1 MVEHQQTR
9 PTIALF
15 IHETFGTHYQ
25 FSILTGVVDAV
36 RDYDV
41 NLICVCGS
49 EFDVPRDYSRNANLI
64 YNWVDESNIDG
75 IMMVSTI
82 FNYVDAEFQTR
93 YCKRLDPLPL
103 RVLGQISAD
112 VPNTTIDNM
121 SGLRDVIRHLISRH
135 GFRHLAFVGGPRYNK
150 DADERYQTYMDVLAE
165 YQIPL
170 DPNLV
175 LEGDF
180 MYIDGERVVSQLLDE
195 RKVKVDAII
204 ASNDDMAFGILDS
217 LRARGIKVPEQMAVT
232 GFDDAEGASTAI
244 PPLTTVSQPV
254 YQQAYDSV
262 ELLLSQVRGEN
273 APRNLVFLTQPVY
286 RRSCGCPPLAVQKTM
301 MVGEGAAEKGLGSL
315 QEVLAKKQPG
325 ILFSLKQIT
334 AGLLD
339 PIAEKSEAF
348 MLAFMADLLPED
360 ARQPGDTFLLMLE
373 DVLWN
378 SPVLDERSLDWH
390 SMIAAM
396 RQQLVPILRQYPAV
410 LLKAETLWQ
419 TGQVLIS
426 ERLHQKPAINPV
438 RQEMENNSFR
448 WITQDLI
455 TTFEQ
460 DALMDVLAN
469 ALPRL
474 DISECYVGLYDDI
487 DNNNGPAHLTLSYRD
502 GKRLELEKG
511 GRPFQS
517 PQALIASLFD
527 AENQQLL
534 VMETLHFRDE
544 RYGFVIFGLGESV
557 QQVNLNM
564 GLRESI
570 SGGLKGAR
578 LAREVQLHS
587 AELENAY
594 QTLRENQEQL
604 ILAEKMASLGR
615 LTAGIA
621 HEMNTPLAAVRAA
634 MTKLNEL
641 VEEYESSI
649 GDEYVTDKDHHE
661 IVDEL
666 RSAVKLADKAAERAA
681 SFVRGVKSQTRGLS
695 KQEGQQLDVVAAV
708 EDALLLLNH
717 VLVKGK
723 CSMDFQKPES
733 DIRIFGSSGR
743 LEQIVT
749 NLVNNAVEASY
760 PNGGP
765 ISVCLSQGTG
775 SVELRVSDSGAGIL
789 PENLSKIFDPMF
801 STKPFGSSTGLG
813 LTIVHDIVV
822 GEFGGSIDVD
832 SVAGRGTTFT
842 IRFPVKEAAAASV
855 AHHH

>member
-1 MVEHQQTR
+1 MVADPQAR

-49 EFDVPRDYSRNANLI
+49 AFDVQRDYYRNSNLI
-64 YNWVDESNIDG
+64 YNWVDQNTVDG

-93 YCKRLDPLPL
+93 FCENLKPLPL
-103 RVLGQISAD
+103 RVLGLIAAD

-121 SGLRDVIRHLISRH
+121 SGLRELIRHLISRH
-135 GFRHLAFVGGPRYNK
+135 GYRRLAFVCGPRYNK
-150 DADERYQTYMDVLAE
+150 DAEERYQTYLDVLAE
-165 YQIPL
+165 YQIPF
-170 DPNLV
+170 DPELV
-175 LEGDF
+175 VLGEY
-180 MYIDGERVVSQLLDE
+180 MYVDGENVVRTLWDE
-195 RKVKVDAII
+195 RKVKVDAIV
-204 ASNDDMAFGILDS
+204 AANDDMAFGILDS
-217 LRARGIKVPEQMAVT
+217 LRARGIKVPEQVAVT
-232 GFDDAEGASTAI
+232 GFDDADGASTVI

-254 YQQAYDSV
+254 YQQAYDSL

-286 RRSCGCPPLAVQKTM
+286 RRSCGCPPLVVQKTM
-301 MVGEGAAEKGLGSL
+301 MVGEGTAPDKGIGSL
-315 QEVLAKKQPG
+315 QEVLTKRQQG
-325 ILFSLKQIT
+325 ILFALRQIT

-339 PIAEKSEAF
+339 PIAEKSDAF
-348 MLAFMADLLPED
+348 MQAFLADLLPED
-360 ARQPGDTFLLMLE
+360 AKQPGDTFLLTLE
-373 DVLWN
+373 DVLWSN
-378 SPVLDERSLDWH
+378 SVIDERSLDWH
-390 SMIAAM
+390 SLISAM
-396 RQQLVPILRQYPAV
+396 RQQLVPILRQYPSA

-426 ERLHQKPAINPV
+426 ERLHHKPAINPV

-460 DALMDVLAN
+460 DALMDVLAG

-474 DISECYVGLYDDI
+474 GISECYVGLYDDI
-487 DNNNGPAHLTLSYRD
+487 NNNTGSAHLTLSYRNN
-502 GKRLELEKG
+502 KRIELEKG
-511 GRPFQS
+511 GRPFPS
-517 PQALIASLFD
+517 PQALVASLID
-527 AENQQLL
+527 RQSPQIL

-544 RYGFVIFGLGESV
+544 RYGFVVFGVDDSV

-578 LAREVQLHS
+578 LAREVQQHS
-587 AELENAY
+587 AELESAY
-594 QTLRENQEQL
+594 QILRENQEQL

-634 MTKLNEL
+634 MTRLNEL
-641 VEEYESSI
+641 VNEYECSI
-649 GDEYVTDKDHHE
+649 GDECVTDEDHQE
-661 IVDEL
+661 IAREL
-666 RSAVKLADKAAERAA
+666 RAAVQLADKAAERAA

-695 KQEGQQLDVVAAV
+695 KQENQPIDAVAAV
-708 EDALLLLNH
+708 EDTLLLLNH
-717 VLVKGK
+717 VLVTGK
-723 CSMDFQKPES
+723 CTVDFQKPSS
-733 DIRIFGSSGR
+733 DIRIFGASGR

-749 NLVNNAVEASY
+749 NLVNNAVDASY
-760 PNGGP
+760 PNGGTIVVRLDKTP
-765 ISVCLSQGTG
+765 GA
-775 SVELRVSDSGAGIL
+775 VELRVSDQGAGIA

-822 GEFGGSIDVD
+822 GEFGGSIDVE
-832 SVAGRGTTFT
+832 SAAGRGTTFT
-842 IRFPVKEAAAASV
+842 IRFPVKE
-855 AHHH
+855 